1 MPVRRIFAIE
11 AGDSPDSV
19 KLVLVRKNEIC
30 YSNLKTSNRL
40 HKQRGVFME
49 TEEKKIYTI
58 EDIAQEL
65 GVSKTTVSRAIS
77 GKGRIG
83 QATRERVLAFIKEH
97 DYRPNV
103 VARGL
108 AQRKTYN
115 LALLMPKDYV
125 ATEFLFFKDCMN
137 GICEVASA
145 YDYDIIISIVD
156 GEDVS
161 QIQRLDANRKVD
173 GMIVS
178 RAVVSS
184 RVQKYLKQCKE
195 PFVLIG
201 PSTDPDVPFVDN
213 KNQEAGKELT
223 SIMLMKGM
231 RRLALLGGNQSY
243 NVTGSRYQGFMDAH
257 KELGIPVDENLIFM
271 NMDSQMAV
279 SDAIS
284 KLRAEEADGI
294 VCMDDV
300 ICSMCMSS
308 LREKKIS
315 VPAQMKVASMYD
327 SKNLEYNNP
336 PVTSICFDTVR
347 LGKMACIKLLQILG
361 ENPQEDLI
369 PLNYQVILRESTQ

>member
-1 MPVRRIFAIE
+1 
-11 AGDSPDSV
+11 
-19 KLVLVRKNEIC
+19 
-30 YSNLKTSNRL
+30 
-40 HKQRGVFME
+40 ME

-58 EDIAQEL
+58 DDIAREL

-83 QATRERVLAFIKEH
+83 QATRDRVLAFIKEH

-115 LALLMPKDYV
+115 IALLMPKDYV
-125 ATEFLFFKDCMN
+125 ATDFLFFKDCMN
-137 GICEVASA
+137 GICEIASA
-145 YDYDIIISIVD
+145 YDYDIIISMVD

-161 QIQRLDANRKVD
+161 QIERLEANRKVD
-173 GMIVS
+173 GIIVS

-184 RVQKYLKQCKE
+184 RVQKYLKTCRE

-201 PSTDPDVPFVDN
+201 PTNEPDVPFVDN

-231 RRLALLGGNQSY
+231 RHLALLGGNESY
-243 NVTGSRYQGFMDAH
+243 NVTGSRYQGFLDAH
-257 KELGIPVDENLIFM
+257 QELGIPVDKNLIFM
-271 NMDSQMAV
+271 NADNQLVV
-279 SDAIS
+279 SDAVS
-284 KLRAEEADGI
+284 KLYEAGADGI

-308 LREKKIS
+308 LREKKIQ
-315 VPAQMKVASMYD
+315 VPMQMKVASMYD
-327 SKNLEYNNP
+327 SKNLEYHNP
-336 PVTSICFDTVR
+336 PVTSIKFDI
-347 LGKMACIKLLQILG
+347 IK
-361 ENPQEDLI
+361 
-369 PLNYQVILRESTQ
+369 V